1 MSKRLNVNTNKLI
14 VSLGY
19 SENVKNLMHD
29 QAVSIIRE
37 LSKYQQNI
45 DNISQDLIGYDD
57 NWKEA

>member
-1 MSKRLNVNTNKLI
+1 
-14 VSLGY
+14 
-19 SENVKNLMHD
+19 MHD